1 MFVEVSP
8 TAQSC
13 KLCAGDVT
21 SFVYITSIFWS
32 QIRMSTDT
40 PGYVS
45 CSFRLPAAAQQPIQ
59 TPCVVD
65 LLYGLP
71 ESGVHCTPTRHNQ
84 THKLKGQKCHL
95 PEVLYANTVFDV
107 RIFMGPTY
115 NTMQDLWFN
124 TYTECLYA
132 CIKWSPSPNLAPID
146 PPTPGL

>member
-1 MFVEVSP
+1 
-8 TAQSC
+8 
-13 KLCAGDVT
+13 
-21 SFVYITSIFWS
+21 
-32 QIRMSTDT
+32 MSTDI

-59 TPCVVD
+59 TCVVD

-107 RIFMGPTY
+107 RIFMGPIIQCKTY
-115 NTMQDLWFN
+115 DL
-124 TYTECLYA
+124 TLIQSAYTPVLNEA
-132 CIKWSPSPNLAPID
+132 LALI
-146 PPTPGL
+146 